1 MMEHRLATKARYAA
15 LVLFA
20 ALTAIASGC
29 GDGLSNTGSGPLGS
43 SLLSHVRVQMSGPGV
58 ELQVYTSCE
67 GVDSENPQTR
77 CAGVRSAEIEVF
89 FDGDSLLFDFSNAPR
104 SGTISGKH
112 FEGYVVALTE
122 ESKRGP
128 LLDVTLDTE
137 LSSVDA
143 EGIQIDLVDGS
154 VAVNLQGLEYD
165 DSLFVKIDLTF
176 DDA

>member
-1 MMEHRLATKARYAA
+1 
-15 LVLFA
+15 
-20 ALTAIASGC
+20 
-29 GDGLSNTGSGPLGS
+29 
-43 SLLSHVRVQMSGPGV
+43 
-58 ELQVYTSCE
+58 
-67 GVDSENPQTR
+67 
-77 CAGVRSAEIEVF
+77 
-89 FDGDSLLFDFSNAPR
+89 
-104 SGTISGKH
+104 
-112 FEGYVVALTE
+112 VVALTE